1 MRAAVYV
8 NHGRWVVECP
18 ADNCRGAIDVSERI
32 GGDAWV
38 SCDCADRSVC
48 YHGDNRCG
56 LMLSVD
62 WPDDPLE
69 IWRILYRRHDPS
81 TRNWLPGETVE
92 DLKAENLLHG
102 MRV

>member
-1 MRAAVYV
+1 MRAATYV
-8 NHGRWVVECP
+8 NHGRWVVECD
-18 ADNCRGAIDVSERI
+18 ADDCRGAIDVSESLTLHV
-32 GGDAWV
+32 A
-38 SCDCADRSVC
+38 CDCADRSVC
-48 YHGDNRCG
+48 YHETNPCG
-56 LMLSVD
+56 HIIRLAWPVD
-62 WPDDPLE
+62 ADE